1 MSDDAKVIAFPG
13 TADPLLPLG
22 SQPQPDVVAMFEGM
36 LAEALVGR
44 IQSAAVV
51 ALLDDGV
58 VSTHYKFADTSPE
71 GSAHVFVGA
80 LETLKFRLLADM
92 YAVATPFEA
101 SEATDD
107 DEGGDGA

>member
-1 MSDDAKVIAFPG
+1 MSDGAKVLTFPG
-13 TADPLLPLG
+13 TIDPELPLG

-36 LAEALVGR
+36 FGEALVGR

-58 VSTHYKFADTSPE
+58 VSTHYKFAETSPE
-71 GSAHVFVGA
+71 GSAHMFVGA

-92 YAVATPFEA
+92 HADATPFEA
-101 SEATDD
+101 TPADGEGD
-107 DEGGDGA
+107 DE